1 MGRQF
6 RHLDD
11 VSMRGGVNLHLSDR
25 RGGDTCFHEERGGGN
40 FDTCF
45 HEGRWGGTG
54 EAAH

>member
-25 RGGDTCFHEERGGGN
+25 RGGDTCFHE
-40 FDTCF
+40 
-45 HEGRWGGTG
+45 GRWGGTG